1 MAEVREAAAA
11 ETARAEECVAAAA
24 SEEKLAEAGAAEA
37 GAAEAEAWVEAE
49 VARQEAA
56 TATAEVQVLVRR
68 AAALQAQL
76 AGTLA
81 GTQAERRARAQ
92 QLSASAM
99 HAASLTSQVEALE
112 AELGRTEERG
122 RAVVHARDDAR
133 REAAEAAHAC
143 AQLTQRAWAVA
154 PRLLRLLPPPAEAA
168 LSGVL
173 VAPSAAMAPWGALEG
188 ALGRAEEEGGW
199 RTEAEVARAAE
210 ARRAAQKASTSLQAE
225 AARRSR
231 LHVAL
236 AEEQE
241 TSGALRLELHGERE
255 LRLRLQAE
263 LGGEARSE
271 ARGEAR
277 GEAHSGARS
286 CGARGACDAS
296 AHNAAAMLE
305 CAQRVA
311 AESDARDVYHVE
323 RRQEARCYTHLP
335 TQSLYTHLPTN
346 RSTYLPTT
354 SSADLITVGGAA
366 AAGGTAA
373 ERAAGRG
380 QVGVPVAGGLAGAG
394 DRRGHGHSVVTVRRA
409 T

>member
-199 RTEAEVARAAE
+199 RTEAEAARAAE
-210 ARRAAQKASTSLQAE
+210 ARRAAQKASTSLQGTTRDLTVLRDVMSSVIVSLLKHSGRWALGWQFDGAVE
-225 AARRSR
+225 YSLSLRS
-231 LHVAL
+231 AL
-236 AEEQE
+236 SLL
-241 TSGALRLELHGERE
+241 TPSL
-255 LRLRLQAE
+255 
-263 LGGEARSE
+263 ARSTS
-271 ARGEAR
+271 
-277 GEAHSGARS
+277 H
-286 CGARGACDAS
+286 
-296 AHNAAAMLE
+296 
-305 CAQRVA
+305 
-311 AESDARDVYHVE
+311 
-323 RRQEARCYTHLP
+323 TLP
-335 TQSLYTHLPTN
+335 LSLPQPPL
-346 RSTYLPTT
+346 
-354 SSADLITVGGAA
+354 
-366 AAGGTAA
+366 
-373 ERAAGRG
+373 
-380 QVGVPVAGGLAGAG
+380 
-394 DRRGHGHSVVTVRRA
+394 
-409 T
+409 

>member
-56 TATAEVQVLVRR
+56 RATAEVQVLVRR

-154 PRLLRLLPPPAEAA
+154 PRLLRLLPPPAKAA

-263 LGGEARSE
+263 LSGKARGEARSE

-277 GEAHSGARS
+277 SGARS

-323 RRQEARCYTHLP
+323 RRQEARCFTHLP
-335 TQSLYTHLPTN
+335 TQSLYT
-346 RSTYLPTT
+346 RIYLPT
-354 SSADLITVGGAA
+354 DLPTY
-366 AAGGTAA
+366 
-373 ERAAGRG
+373 
-380 QVGVPVAGGLAGAG
+380 
-394 DRRGHGHSVVTVRRA
+394 
-409 T
+409 